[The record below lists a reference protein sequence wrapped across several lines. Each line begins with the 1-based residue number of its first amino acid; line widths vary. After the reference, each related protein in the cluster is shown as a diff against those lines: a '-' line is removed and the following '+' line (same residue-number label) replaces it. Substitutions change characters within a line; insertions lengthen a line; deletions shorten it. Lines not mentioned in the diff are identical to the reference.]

1 MPTGY
6 TAAIKDGISFEKY
19 AMDCA
24 RAFGACVTLRDK
36 PSEPIPDE
44 FQPSDYHAKAAQAA
58 RGKLAELMALTPEQ
72 RERKAVEA
80 WNQAEERRLERLQ
93 DRTNTRNAYEAMLAK
108 VKAWEPPTPAHLELH
123 RFMQSQIE
131 QSIEFDCSGDYGTTP
146 SPRLSGEQWAAQ
158 GVESLNRD
166 IAYHEKEHAEEVDR
180 AAKRTQWVR
189 ALRESLTAPTRA
201 TPDPASA
208 DRL

>member
-6 TAAIKDGISFEKY
+6 TAAIKDGISFEQY

-24 RAFGACVTLRDK
+24 RAFGACVTLRDE
-36 PSEPIPDE
+36 EPIPDE

-58 RGKLAELMALTPEQ
+58 RDKLAELMALTPGQ

-80 WNQAEERRLERLQ
+80 WNRAEKTRLKRLQ
-93 DRTNTRNAYEAMLAK
+93 DRVDTRNAYEAMLAR
-108 VKAWEPPTPAHLELH
+108 VKAWKPPTPAHLDLH

-131 QSIEFDCSGDYGTTP
+131 QSIVFDCSGDYDTTP
-146 SPRLSGEQWAAQ
+146 SLRLSGEQWAAQ
-158 GVESLNRD
+158 EAERLNSE
-166 IAYHEKEHAEEVDR
+166 IARQEANHADEVDR

-189 ALRESLTAPTRA
+189 ALRESLTAPTPA
-201 TPDPASA
+201 TPDPASP